1 MSMLL
6 GIVGTLALLVWSM
19 SLGGAVDAFVSIP
32 SLALVVGGTACLVF
46 ARHGWDVFLFHL
58 QSVGTMVRGLEHSK
72 ANLTPT
78 LVECAALV
86 KKEGTLVL
94 EGQLQNVTD
103 PYLRYGMQSII
114 DGCDESR
121 LVIVLQQ
128 QVDAYERRFNSAVS
142 AWRSWA
148 EISPAM
154 GLIGTLVGLVE
165 MLRGMKNPD
174 QIGPS
179 MALALIATFY
189 GVFFANVVAGPIAA
203 KLQQHFEQQLRY
215 FESAAAG
222 LQMLLRGA
230 SPRVI
235 EESLNST
242 DPWES
247 VSKTSAPTDE
257 Q

>member
-19 SLGGAVDAFVSIP
+19 SIGGAVDAFVSIP
-32 SLALVVGGTACLVF
+32 SLALVVGGTACLVL
-46 ARHGWDVFLFHL
+46 ARHGWDIFLFHL
-58 QSVGTMVRGLEHSK
+58 QSVATMVRGVEHSK
-72 ANLTPT
+72 ASLAPT
-78 LVECAALV
+78 LVECAVLV

-94 EGQLQNVTD
+94 ESQLQNTAD
-103 PYLRYGMQSII
+103 PYLRYGMQAII

-121 LVIVLQQ
+121 LVMLLQQ

-142 AWRSWA
+142 AWKSWA

-154 GLIGTLVGLVE
+154 GLIGTLIGLVE

-203 KLQQHFEQQLRY
+203 KLQQYFEQQLRY

-230 SPRVI
+230 SARVI

-247 VSKTSAPTDE
+247 VNKTSAAADE

>member
-6 GIVGTLALLVWSM
+6 GIVGTLGLLVWSM

-32 SLALVVGGTACLVF
+32 SLALVVGGTACIVF
-46 ARHGWDVFLFHL
+46 ARHGWGVFVFHL
-58 QSVGTMVRGLEHSK
+58 QSLGAMIRGSEHNR
-72 ANLTPT
+72 ANLAPT
-78 LVECAALV
+78 LVDCAALV

-94 EGQLQNVTD
+94 ESQLQRTSD
-103 PYLRYGMQSII
+103 PYLRYGMQAII

-121 LVIVLQQ
+121 LVTLLQQ
-128 QVDAYERRFNSAVS
+128 QVDAYERRFNSAVL
-142 AWRSWA
+142 AWKSWV

-154 GLIGTLVGLVE
+154 GLIGTLIGLVE

-174 QIGPS
+174 QIGPA

-203 KLQQHFEQQLRY
+203 KLQQHFDKQLHY

-230 SPRVI
+230 SPRLI
-235 EESLNST
+235 EESVNAPV
-242 DPWES
+242 PWEA
-247 VSKTSAPTDE
+247 VSKNSAPTDE
-257 Q
+257 R